1 MEEQVPTPVE
11 YVIDQSKPEAT
22 LGSQEHQTQVVKQQK
37 DADPVVSMV
46 SSIMTKHQRDV
57 DRYEA
62 KIDKLKAKISDL
74 KQKFETVSVLSQHSK
89 FLVEPQDTKV
99 QRDAETQIKDKVTSE
114 FGTQTE
120 IESEA
125 AKQREVI
132 KNSLVEELEA
142 RLMEE
147 KENSLSKG

>member
-1 MEEQVPTPVE
+1 
-11 YVIDQSKPEAT
+11 
-22 LGSQEHQTQVVKQQK
+22 
-37 DADPVVSMV
+37 MV
-46 SSIMTKHQRDV
+46 STIMTKHQRDV